1 MSETVIV
8 AVCSMLGTL
17 LGSIAGVMAAN
28 KLSNYRIQQLEKKV
42 EKHNTI
48 IERTA
53 VLERDSKT
61 LFKYCDQF
69 RERLEDLPR
78 AN

>member
-8 AVCSMLGTL
+8 ALCSMFGTL
-17 LGSIAGVMAAN
+17 LGSIAGVLAAN
-28 KLSNYRIQQLEKKV
+28 KLTNYRIRELEKKV

-53 VLERDSKT
+53 VLERDNKT

-69 RERLEDLPR
+69 RERLEDLPHT
-78 AN
+78 N

>member
-8 AVCSMLGTL
+8 ALCSMFGTL
-17 LGSIAGVMAAN
+17 IGSVAGVLAAN
-28 KLSNYRIQQLEKKV
+28 KLTNYRIQELEKKV

-53 VLERDSKT
+53 VLERDNKT

-69 RERLEDLPR
+69 RERLDELPH

>member
-8 AVCSMLGTL
+8 ALCSMFGTL
-17 LGSIAGVMAAN
+17 LGSIAGVLAAN
-28 KLSNYRIQQLEKKV
+28 KLTNYRIRELEKKV

-53 VLERDSKT
+53 VLERDNKT

-69 RERLEDLPR
+69 RERLEELPH